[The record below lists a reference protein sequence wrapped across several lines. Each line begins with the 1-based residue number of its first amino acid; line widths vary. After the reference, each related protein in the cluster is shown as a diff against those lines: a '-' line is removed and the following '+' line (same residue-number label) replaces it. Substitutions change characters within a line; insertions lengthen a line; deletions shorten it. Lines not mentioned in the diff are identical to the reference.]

1 MNSTVAFF
9 SLVIHNEGEIKQTKW
24 IEIYQY
30 YYMYNL
36 QTWPLE
42 PLKITHF
49 SLRYKSIAYTS
60 EYISSEYVHL

>member
-42 PLKITHF
+42 LPEDNPFFLEI
-49 SLRYKSIAYTS
+49 
-60 EYISSEYVHL
+60 